1 MDDRLDNKS
10 IFLLGDQMKTNLDCI
25 KSFLLFAFVL
35 FVLVACSPMPTPS
48 TAFVG
53 VTAPATLA
61 VPTFTTTPTSTVT
74 PVLPTRTVTPTPL
87 PPLVKGWG
95 ARQEVLLD
103 GRWEY
108 IKVKSLDDAL
118 PTSGWQSF
126 NVPGL
131 LNGYNYERAWF
142 RRKFNA
148 PEQWR
153 GQRLIIEF
161 GGVKY
166 NSRVLVNGKNVGGT
180 FNGYDAFE
188 LDITDAVK
196 LGAENELL
204 VGVYDWT
211 GIFVGAPMSFPSGMD
226 MNVMRQTVRDRLIAP
241 FGGQY
246 WMYGIWDSV
255 NLRIVA
261 PTYIQTLFVRP
272 LVQKNRLEVD
282 ATIVNAGQQPFVG
295 SLQARIFKWGGTG
308 RDEARQWELRGNPI
322 ATFASTQVN
331 LAAGKSLTTT
341 LLLEKPPLELWSP
354 YSPQLYVIEVGF
366 DSGDAVRERIG
377 WRELDTRGGDFY
389 FNGKKIHLLA
399 TSYWPP
405 SQPVTREYVVGELK
419 AIRAMN
425 AVAFRTHTQ
434 PWSRM
439 WYEVADEIGVMMI
452 PEGAIWNDDIAYRV
466 DDPKFWENYATH
478 LRAMVRHL
486 HNHPSVVM
494 WSLENELYGTRIN
507 DNTPNEAQL
516 ANLGKI
522 VQQEDPTRPITY
534 ESDGDPG
541 GVADVIGMHYPN
553 EYPERRLWPQD
564 AYWMETPRS
573 IFGGG
578 GLFWDNQPFLW
589 DHKKPLY
596 IGEYLWIPSRDPSTQ
611 TLFFGDEAYRS
622 HKDYRS
628 RGKAIAWRMQILAY
642 RHYGVSG
649 QSPWTVHEE
658 GPMNERN
665 PTWVTHR
672 DMYRPLAAF
681 VREQDT
687 RFYSGDVVTRT
698 VELFNDTM
706 GDVSLAQFRW
716 ALLDGEKSVAS
727 GSENLAMPSGDH
739 QERVIQIAMP
749 QVSERK
755 QFKLHLTMHVGN
767 EEKFREDYPVEVFPR
782 AERWQLPNAP
792 IVLYD
797 PKGTLGKFWKT
808 VPFRSLKQLQD
819 WDGQGLL
826 VVAPDALTRSSGASQ
841 VTEIGGT
848 LGQSQWLAQQ
858 VQKGARV
865 LVLEQTESASDW
877 LPVQIGNQSSTLA
890 FPQIATHPILRGI
903 TADDLRWWRG
913 DHLVSHHEP
922 IRAGLAGVRP
932 LIVTGSV
939 RGVANAPLVEIQQGN
954 GVWLICQL
962 QVVSKLESEPIA
974 RVLFER
980 MLQYLDDFRPVA
992 GTTLFLVTP
1001 SLQDQLSRI
1010 GVDAQPLTNWSAVQF
1025 PRVQLVVLQT
1035 DAATILKNADR
1046 LSEFIHAGGQVL
1058 WHRPDPKDFAQV
1070 RDVFKLPVTM
1080 QPYQGFALRAEGAGA
1095 LFETILREDLYWLGK
1110 PGSVSWQETT
1120 LATDVTEY
1128 AFIPDEQVPPGET
1141 FEAERNVDL
1150 TGSIVQV
1157 QRNEV
1162 VFATNGSARWMIQI
1176 PQAGL
1181 YQFGLIARGTPAQ
1194 GVYPIAQ
1201 VLLDSQ
1207 PLGILY
1213 IAKRESAYYGI
1224 KFRADAGA
1232 HQITVIYNNDLQ
1244 APPEDRNLYVDRYMI
1259 SPGQDATGNQP
1270 LTIPGALVSVSQGK
1284 GQFVLDA
1291 IRWEDAGRNQ
1301 SRAQRFIASLMTVLG
1316 ARFQGRAQVNVVE
1329 AETMNPQPNLRYYRR
1344 EADHIAMPSSGYVE
1358 TQIRVVTGGRYRI
1371 GVVAKGDP
1379 ADGVYP
1385 IVALELNGREI
1396 GRVECKSDDWT
1407 IHYITTDLPEGT
1419 SNLRLRFTN
1428 DLWLQDKGEDRNLWV
1443 DRIEFELLK

>member
-1 MDDRLDNKS
+1 
-10 IFLLGDQMKTNLDCI
+10 MKHYL
-25 KSFLLFAFVL
+25 SRMSLLFLFAMLVL
-35 FVLVACSPMPTPS
+35 AACSPTPLPP
-48 TAFVG
+48 
-53 VTAPATLA
+53 VTALAAQMVTSTVVAPTL
-61 VPTFTTTPTSTVT
+61 TSTPTSTAT
-74 PVLPTRTVTPTPL
+74 PIPPTPTITPTPR

-95 ARQEVLLD
+95 TRQEISLD
-103 GRWEY
+103 GKWEY
-108 IKVKSLDDAL
+108 VKVKSLDDAL
-118 PTSGWQSF
+118 PASGWQSF

-204 VGVYDWT
+204 IGVYDWT
-211 GIFVGAPMSFPSGMD
+211 GIFAGAPMSFPSGMD

-272 LVQKNRLEVD
+272 LVQQNRLEVD

-366 DSGDAVRERIG
+366 GAGDAARERIG
-377 WRELDTRGGDFY
+377 WRELGTRSGDFY

-405 SQPVTREYVVGELK
+405 SQPVTREYIVGELK

-434 PWSRM
+434 PWPRM

-452 PEGAIWNDDIAYRV
+452 PEGAIWNDDVAYRV
-466 DDPKFWENYATH
+466 DDPTFWENYATH

-486 HNHPSVVM
+486 RNHPCVVM

-522 VQQEDPTRPITY
+522 VKQDDPTRPITY

-541 GVADVIGMHYPN
+541 GIADVIGMHYPN

-564 AYWMETPRS
+564 AYWMESPRTN
-573 IFGGG
+573 FGGG

-589 DHKKPLY
+589 NHKKPLY
-596 IGEYLWIPSRDPSTQ
+596 IGEYHWIPSRDPSTQ

-622 HKDYRS
+622 HKGYRTL
-628 RGKAIAWRMQILAY
+628 GKATAWRMQILAY

-658 GPMNERN
+658 GPMDERN
-665 PTWVTHR
+665 PTWVAHR

-681 VREQDT
+681 VREQDI
-687 RFYSGDVVTRT
+687 RFYSGDIVART

-706 GDVSLAQFRW
+706 GDVSQAQFRW
-716 ALLDGEKSVAS
+716 ALLDGDKSLAS
-727 GSENLAMPSGDH
+727 GSDNLTMPSGDH
-739 QERVIQIAMP
+739 LERTIQMTMP
-749 QVSERK
+749 QVSERR
-755 QFKLHLTMHVGN
+755 QFKLRLTIDVRS
-767 EEKFREDYPVEVFPR
+767 EEKFREDYTIEVFPR
-782 AERWQLPNAP
+782 QVRWQPLNAP
-792 IVLYD
+792 IVLFD
-797 PKGTLGKFWKT
+797 PKGTLEKLWKN
-808 VPFRSLKQLQD
+808 VAFRSLKQLQD

-826 VVAPDALTRSSGASQ
+826 VIAPEALTPSGVVDVA
-841 VTEIGGT
+841 EIGGAP
-848 LGQSQWLAQQ
+848 GQSQWLAQQ

-865 LVLEQTESASDW
+865 LVLEQSESASDW

-890 FPQIATHPILRGI
+890 FPQITSHPILRGI

-922 IRAGLAGVRP
+922 MRSGLAGVRP
-932 LIVTGSV
+932 LVITGSV
-939 RGVANAPLVEIQQGN
+939 RGVANTPLVEIRQGN

-962 QVVSKLESEPIA
+962 QVVSKLETEPIA

-980 MLQYLDDFRPVA
+980 MLQYLADFRPVI
-992 GTTLFLVTP
+992 GSTLFLATP
-1001 SLQDQLSRI
+1001 GVQDQLARM
-1010 GVDAQPLTNWSAVQF
+1010 GVDAQPLTDWGTLQF

-1035 DAATILKNADR
+1035 DAATILKNSDKLR
-1046 LSEFIHAGGQVL
+1046 EFMNAGGQVL

-1070 RDVFKLPVTM
+1070 RDAFKLPMTM
-1080 QPYQGFALRAEGAGA
+1080 QPYRGFALRAEGEGE
-1095 LFETILREDLYWLGK
+1095 LFETLFREDLYWLGK
-1110 PGSVSWQETT
+1110 PGSVSWQETA

-1128 AFIPDEQVPPGET
+1128 TFVQDEQVPQGET
-1141 FEAERNVDL
+1141 FEAERNIEL
-1150 TGSIVQV
+1150 EGQIVRAQG
-1157 QRNEV
+1157 NEV
-1162 VFATNGSARWMIQI
+1162 TFWTNGSAHWTIQI
-1176 PQAGL
+1176 AKPGL
-1181 YQFGLIARGTPAQ
+1181 YEFGLIARGTPAL
-1194 GVYPIAQ
+1194 GIYPIVQ
-1201 VLLDSQ
+1201 VTLDNQ
-1207 PLGILY
+1207 PLGMLY
-1213 IAKRESAYYGI
+1213 VGKRESGYYGI
-1224 KFRADAGA
+1224 KFQTTVGA
-1232 HQITVIYNNDLQ
+1232 HQIAILYNNDLS
-1244 APPEDRNLYVDRYMI
+1244 APPEDRNLYVDRYVI
-1259 SPGQDATGNQP
+1259 SPAQDVTGNQV
-1270 LTIPGALVSVSQGK
+1270 LTTPPALVSVPQGK
-1284 GQFVLDA
+1284 GRFVFNA
-1291 IRWEDAGRNQ
+1291 IRWDDAGRNQ
-1301 SRAQRFIASLMTVLG
+1301 SRAQRFMASLLTALG
-1316 ARFQGRAQVNVVE
+1316 TQFQGRAQISAIE
-1329 AETMNPQPNLRYYRR
+1329 AERMNPQPNLRYFRR
-1344 EADHIAMPSSGYVE
+1344 EVDHIAMPSNGYVE
-1358 TQIRVVTGGRYRI
+1358 TEIRVVTS
-1371 GVVAKGDP
+1371 VTFAQSEPLSFKQM
-1379 ADGVYP
+1379 
-1385 IVALELNGREI
+1385 
-1396 GRVECKSDDWT
+1396 
-1407 IHYITTDLPEGT
+1407 
-1419 SNLRLRFTN
+1419 RF
-1428 DLWLQDKGEDRNLWV
+1428 
-1443 DRIEFELLK
+1443 